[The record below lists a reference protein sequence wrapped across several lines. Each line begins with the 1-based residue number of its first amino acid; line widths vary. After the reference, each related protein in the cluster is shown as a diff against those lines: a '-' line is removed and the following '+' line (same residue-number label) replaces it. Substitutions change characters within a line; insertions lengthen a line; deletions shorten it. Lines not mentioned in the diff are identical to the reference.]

1 MRRPSSLL
9 EERKNGRQKEAV
21 SIGDSIPRQHMSNGF
36 IQASQKLWLALY
48 LFCND
53 ERWEWLL
60 IFIYSECSNK
70 IPIVCARSNHSK
82 NIVLGVGLLI
92 GLENSLTVVTCSS
105 QEHQEPAAK
114 NPHNFLWN
122 IWCFFFIS
130 HPSFKTHHTLT
141 CIDYVKKKIGVKSDS
156 KEHWR
161 KVEGLQQHENLLE
174 SREKK
179 NLEFCDHVF
188 WRFSS
193 PHPLTRVEY
202 SRLSQYWIWHF
213 FCKYHHFFP

>member
-122 IWCFFFIS
+122 IWCFFYFA
-130 HPSFKTHHTLT
+130 PL
-141 CIDYVKKKIGVKSDS
+141 
-156 KEHWR
+156 
-161 KVEGLQQHENLLE
+161 LQNT
-174 SREKK
+174 
-179 NLEFCDHVF
+179 
-188 WRFSS
+188 
-193 PHPLTRVEY
+193 PHPHVH
-202 SRLSQYWIWHF
+202 RLR
-213 FCKYHHFFP
+213 KNK